1 MPAPVGQSCSV
12 VPNTEAAFS
21 RRSCRRPIFAGLAR
35 LQQVNAYRTE
45 AAMNSSE
52 MLSRQGRYLLQL
64 GVVLFL
70 FTSFEGFII
79 PALAAPNLGRSVHTL
94 SGFVGVLFLAMGLMW
109 PMLKLGA
116 TASRIAFWFLIY
128 SSLATIAGFVVAAFL
143 GVGGSIIPIAAQ
155 GMRGSDL
162 QEAMIQ
168 AVMYPAAPT
177 GIVAFGLI
185 LWGLRAKPN

>member
-35 LQQVNAYRTE
+35 LQQVNTYRTE
-45 AAMNSSE
+45 AAMNSLE

-64 GVVLFL
+64 GVMLFL
-70 FTSFEGFII
+70 FTSFEGFVI

-94 SGFVGVLFLAMGLMW
+94 SAFTGVLFVTMGLTW
-109 PMLKLGA
+109 PTLKLGT
-116 TASRIAFWFLIY
+116 TASRIAFWLLIY
-128 SSLATIAGFVVAAFL
+128 SALATIAGFVVAAL
-143 GVGGSIIPIAAQ
+143 WGAGGSIMPIAAQ
-155 GMRGSDL
+155 GVRGSDL
-162 QEAMIQ
+162 QEAAIQ
-168 AVMYPAAPT
+168 ALMYPAAPT

-185 LWGLRAKPN
+185 LWGLRAKSN